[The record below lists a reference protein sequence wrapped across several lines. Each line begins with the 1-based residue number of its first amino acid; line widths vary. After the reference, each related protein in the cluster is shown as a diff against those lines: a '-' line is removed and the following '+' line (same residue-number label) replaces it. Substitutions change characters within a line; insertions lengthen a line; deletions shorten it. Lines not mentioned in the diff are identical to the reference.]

1 VGLTGTLA
9 CDLPAEGL
17 LKSDSEAVAIR
28 QDGLTGTRSELE
40 MRITSAPAQVMK
52 AGGLA
57 GAMGGARVRVTSPKL
72 QEIMLPVPQ
81 LTGGQVPLSYF
92 VAATPAEAASE
103 FRLLTR
109 DDGNVVV
116 LVRLAGTRQEV
127 RITWSSVILLTSW
140 DVTPD
145 RTPAEPYRAATA
157 CVQSDADDVA
167 ELAADLWPKS
177 GKAEVFAANIQLY
190 IREMKRV
197 EPPRTLDALGILES
211 GESSICT
218 ANANLAAA
226 LMRSKAIACRSIAVI
241 PTTSQ
246 RLEMHRIVEFAEG
259 DRWVPFDP
267 SSLQTDVPAR
277 PWQNIVMARTTTQDE
292 QVAMRPRR
300 GASPG
305 CPYGQELELLTPG
318 VVLSGQ
324 DFFWTIA
331 KPLVEFETTEEAA
344 HLAARAWDRYLETGR
359 LAPAQ
364 LEAGSANQSGKLIS
378 PQATSAPWSDAR
390 ASATSLQ

>member
-1 VGLTGTLA
+1 MAIAILVGLTGTLA

-17 LKSDSEAVAIR
+17 LKSDPKAVAIR
-28 QDGLTGTRSELE
+28 QDGLAETRAELE
-40 MRITSAPAQVMK
+40 ARITSAPAQVMK

-81 LTGGQVPLSYF
+81 LTGGQVPLFYF
-92 VAATPAEAASE
+92 VAVTPAEMASG

-109 DDGNVVV
+109 DDGNVVA
-116 LVRLAGTRQEV
+116 LVRLAGTRQEAQ
-127 RITWSSVILLTSW
+127 ITWASVVLLTSW
-140 DVTPD
+140 DATPD

-167 ELAADLWPKS
+167 TLAAELWPKS
-177 GKAEVFAANIQLY
+177 GKAEAFAANIQRH

-197 EPPRTLDALGILES
+197 EPPRTLDALGILKS

-218 ANANLAAA
+218 ANANLASA

-267 SSLQTDVPAR
+267 SSLQTDIPAK
-277 PWQNIVMARTTTQDE
+277 PWQNIIMARTTTQDE

-300 GASPG
+300 GVALG

-318 VVLSGQ
+318 VVLFGQ
-324 DFFWTIA
+324 DFFWTIG
-331 KPLVEFETTEEAA
+331 KPLVELEATEEAA
-344 HLAARAWDRYLETGR
+344 GLAARAWARYLETGR

-364 LEAGSANQSGKLIS
+364 LEAGSAKTAAELGELLRSK
-378 PQATSAPWSDAR
+378 
-390 ASATSLQ
+390 